1 MTTFAY
7 DGAMSLTDAL
17 LLLAFLLANLV
28 IGGMTLFLSSS
39 VETLLAQRHS
49 DVWRPMQG
57 YASSAREARARFFL
71 SRAPYR
77 LKDPELSRA
86 MTRCWLGNGAWFA
99 FMLLSVIVMALR
111 S

>member
-1 MTTFAY
+1 
-7 DGAMSLTDAL
+7 MSLTNAL
-17 LLLAFLLANLV
+17 LLLAFFLANLA
-28 IGGMTLFLSSS
+28 IGGTALLLSSS
-39 VETLLAQRHS
+39 VETLLARRHP
-49 DVWRPMQG
+49 DVWGPMQG
-57 YASSAREARARFFL
+57 YASAAREARARFFL

-77 LKDPELSRA
+77 LNDPELSRA